1 MHQEYMTLVR
11 DDMLNRVKEGSMVIN
26 DSVNVPVR
34 AAVITSHPIIDV
46 QQSIALQI
54 KAEQITAVP
63 VIKNLKLKTAEG
75 VIVAEK
81 DTNIVQSEAQFLTV
95 SFVIQVKEG
104 H

>member
-11 DDMLNRVKEGSMVIN
+11 DDLLNRVKEGSMVIN

-34 AAVITSHPIIDV
+34 ATVITSHPIIDV

-81 DTNIVQSEAQFLTV
+81 DTNIVQSEAHFLSV